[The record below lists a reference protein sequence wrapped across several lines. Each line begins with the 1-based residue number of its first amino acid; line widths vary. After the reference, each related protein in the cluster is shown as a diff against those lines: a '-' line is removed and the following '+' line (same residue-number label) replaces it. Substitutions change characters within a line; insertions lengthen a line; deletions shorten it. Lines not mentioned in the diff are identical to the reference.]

1 MSNNNHLTEKSTINN
16 FSIDNKPLSNTALP
30 VVTPANP
37 LAHLQQQHIEEVAE
51 ALVEFQM
58 TAMSD
63 KKKQEQETK
72 QLQKKMGRF
81 TAIWMILM
89 VMVGAAGAWTGY
101 FFYTQLKQLTT
112 EINSVKEA
120 QGELELAKQ
129 FKQLESQVSELKK
142 QVPSNL
148 ATDLEAKQKKLLVL
162 EKQVQGV
169 QESVKHRQQ
178 ALVVLANAFQ
188 DLATFDQSNPPVT
201 ATSGENSRTVTATS
215 GENSPKGGPGSQ

>member
-1 MSNNNHLTEKSTINN
+1 
-16 FSIDNKPLSNTALP
+16 
-30 VVTPANP
+30 
-37 LAHLQQQHIEEVAE
+37 
-51 ALVEFQM
+51 
-58 TAMSD
+58 AMSD

-81 TAIWMILM
+81 TAIWMILILM
-89 VMVGAAGAWTGY
+89 VAGAGAWTGY
-101 FFYTQLKQLTT
+101 FFYTQLKELTT
-112 EINSVKEA
+112 QINSVKEA

-129 FKQLESQVSELKK
+129 VQQLESQLSQLKK

-148 ATDLEAKQKKLLVL
+148 ATDLEANQKKLSAL

-178 ALVVLANAFQ
+178 ALVLLANAFQ

-215 GENSPKGGPGSQ
+215 GENSPKGGARNQEFINRL

>member
-1 MSNNNHLTEKSTINN
+1 MSNNNHLTEKSTIND
-16 FSIDNKPLSNTALP
+16 FAIDNKPLSNTALP
-30 VVTPANP
+30 VVTPVNP
-37 LAHLQQQHIEEVAE
+37 LANLQGQHIEEVAE

-81 TAIWMILM
+81 TAIWMILIL
-89 VMVGAAGAWTGY
+89 MVGAAGAWTGY

-112 EINSVKEA
+112 EVTSFKEA
-120 QGELELAKQ
+120 QADSEQAKQ
-129 FKQLESQVSELKK
+129 VQQLERQLFELKK
-142 QVPSNL
+142 QVPVNL
-148 ATDLEAKQKKLLVL
+148 ATDLEANQKKLLAL

-188 DLATFDQSNPPVT
+188 DLATFDQSQPPVT
-201 ATSGENSRTVTATS
+201 ATSGENT
-215 GENSPKGGPGSQ
+215 PKGGAGSQ

>member
-1 MSNNNHLTEKSTINN
+1 MSNNNHLTKKSTISN
-16 FSIDNKPLSNTALP
+16 FAIDNKPLPNTALP
-30 VVTPANP
+30 VVTPVNP
-37 LAHLQQQHIEEVAE
+37 LANLQEQHIEEVAE

-63 KKKQEQETK
+63 KKKHEQETK

-81 TAIWMILM
+81 TAIWMILILM
-89 VMVGAAGAWTGY
+89 VATAGAWTGY
-101 FFYTQLKQLTT
+101 FFYTQLKELTT
-112 EINSVKEA
+112 QINSVKEA

-129 FKQLESQVSELKK
+129 VQQLESQLSQLKK

-148 ATDLEAKQKKLLVL
+148 ATDVEANQKKLSAL

-188 DLATFDQSNPPVT
+188 DLATFDQSNPLVNV
-201 ATSGENSRTVTATS
+201 TSGA
-215 GENSPKGGPGSQ
+215 NSPKGGAGSQ

>member
-1 MSNNNHLTEKSTINN
+1 MSNNNHLTEKTTIND
-16 FSIDNKPLSNTALP
+16 FTIDNKPLTNTALP
-30 VVTPANP
+30 VVTPVNSLAN
-37 LAHLQQQHIEEVAE
+37 LQQQHIEEVAE

-63 KKKQEQETK
+63 KKKQEQERK

-81 TAIWMILM
+81 TAIWMILI
-89 VMVGAAGAWTGY
+89 VMVAGAGAWTGY
-101 FFYTQLKQLTT
+101 LFYTQLKELTT
-112 EINSVKEA
+112 KINSVKEA

-129 FKQLESQVSELKK
+129 VKQLESQVSQLKN
-142 QVPSNL
+142 QVQSNL
-148 ATDLEAKQKKLLVL
+148 ATDLEANKKKVSAL

-188 DLATFDQSNPPVT
+188 DLATFDQSNSAVT
-201 ATSGENSRTVTATS
+201 TTSGED
-215 GENSPKGGPGSQ
+215 SPKGAAGSQ